1 MPSVAFLHL
10 LKTSENLWYSE
21 VLREHKKTTV
31 DSNGLLL

>member
-10 LKTSENLWYSE
+10 LKTSEE